1 MALYFYFNETTGDL
15 VYSDQAT
22 YSGDGYTSLG
32 EQTNVSPASPSYWI
46 FSSKSA
52 YIKTVTKD
60 PNISTQIDI
69 LNKMSYMFQSCIAL
83 TSLDLSGFDTSNVT
97 SMVSMFNNCEA
108 LTSLDL
114 GSFDTS
120 NVTSMSAMFRDCN
133 VLASLDLGN
142 FDTSNV
148 TSMNNMFNGCS
159 ALASLDLGS
168 FDTSNVTSM
177 TSMFQDCNVLT
188 SLDLGSF
195 DTSNVTSM
203 GYMFYGCSA
212 LTSLDLGNFDT
223 SNVTSMNEMFKGCGA
238 LTSLDLG
245 NFDTSNVTGMRDMF
259 SGCGSLRIIDISP
272 NMSNFLSR
280 LPADTYYDA
289 VTRQS
294 YAKASIPG
302 GSTYVRDLNDLDL
315 VATMVQTRM
324 GINVAKRL
332 ARRALDKAGSIDVG
346 GGSVDVVR
354 TDTHSTS
361 YTKDTLEIVTDS
373 TGKVTE
379 MYFISA

>member
-120 NVTSMSAMFRDCN
+120 NVTSMSAMFRAYN

-148 TSMNNMFNGCS
+148 TSM
-159 ALASLDLGS
+159 
-168 FDTSNVTSM
+168 V
-177 TSMFQDCNVLT
+177 SMFKNCNALT